1 MTMTRHPR
9 SAWTGTDAS
18 SPAPFGGSDVRGPA
32 IHWVGPSVPAA
43 VNRGEPEAV
52 ARYLRGV
59 RRFHVEGRG
68 WSDIAYQQA
77 VDQSG
82 DRWDLRGF
90 RLQSAANG
98 DRTQN
103 ERWGAIVALIGEGQ
117 HPTPAL
123 LRGLV
128 AAVAEFR
135 EDHPRARRVATHAD
149 VRPEPTACP
158 GRALTLWVRAGA
170 RPPHTPAPAPTPTPV
185 TPTPLGEDDG
195 MTIIVAPNGSRY
207 HLTSKGLVWL
217 PAGIEVDGVPFVVH
231 TDDEAWD
238 RYRNAFDTI
247 KPR

>member
-1 MTMTRHPR
+1 MTRHPR
-9 SAWTGTDAS
+9 SDWTSTDAS
-18 SPAPFGGSDVRGPA
+18 SPAGFGGSDVRGVA
-32 IHWVGPSVPAA
+32 IHWVGPAVPAA
-43 VNRGEPEAV
+43 VNRGDEV

-82 DRWDLRGF
+82 DRWVLRGF
-90 RLQSAANG
+90 RRQSAANG

-117 HPTPAL
+117 KPTPAL

-128 AAVAEFR
+128 AAIAEFR
-135 EDHPRARRVATHAD
+135 EEHPRARRVATHAD

-158 GRALTLWVRAGA
+158 GRPLTLWVRAGA
-170 RPPHTPAPAPTPTPV
+170 KPPHTPAPAPTPVPV
-185 TPTPLGEDDG
+185 APTGEDDP

-217 PAGIEVDGVPFVVH
+217 PAHVDVAGVPFTVH
-231 TDDEAWD
+231 TDDETWD

>member
-1 MTMTRHPR
+1 MTRHPR
-9 SAWTGTDAS
+9 SDWTSTEPS
-18 SPAPFGGSDVRGPA
+18 SPASFGGSDVRGVA
-32 IHWVGPSVPAA
+32 VHWVGPPVPAA
-43 VNRGEPEAV
+43 VNRGETAAV

-90 RLQSAANG
+90 RRQSAANG
-98 DRTQN
+98 DQRANAQ
-103 ERWGAIVALIGEGQ
+103 WGAIVALIGEGQ
-117 HPTPAL
+117 KPTPAL

-128 AAVAEFR
+128 ASIHEFR
-135 EDHPRARRVATHAD
+135 ERHDRARRVATHSD
-149 VRPEPTACP
+149 VRPDPTACP

-170 RPPHTPAPAPTPTPV
+170 RPPHTPEPAPTPVPIA
-185 TPTPLGEDDG
+185 TPTGEDDD

-217 PAGIEVDGVPFVVH
+217 PAHVDVAGVPFTVR
-231 TDDEAWD
+231 TDDETWD
-238 RYRNAFDTI
+238 RYRNAYDTI